1 MTLRCPLKQSGRI
14 SLQARERGEGRV
26 GFAAPTSPRRLEPMC
41 ITPNRL
47 EIQLTHAQ
55 DSRRLILVGLRQ
67 RAVVVVDVDAAPHH
81 IVH

>member
-14 SLQARERGEGRV
+14 SLQARKRGEGRV

-47 EIQLTHAQ
+47 EIQLTRTHGGLFLSGFGSAQ
-55 DSRRLILVGLRQ
+55 
-67 RAVVVVDVDAAPHH
+67 
-81 IVH
+81 